1 MNVLVI
7 LIPISLALGGLA
19 LVGFLWTIRSNQ
31 YDDPDG
37 DAWRI
42 LDDDGPL

>member
-1 MNVLVI
+1 MNVLAI
-7 LIPISLALGGLA
+7 LIPISLTLGGLA

-42 LDDDGPL
+42 LDDD

>member
-1 MNVLVI
+1 MNVLAI
-7 LIPISLALGGLA
+7 LIPISLTLGGLA
-19 LVGFLWTIRSNQ
+19 LAGFLWTIRSNQ

-42 LDDDGPL
+42 LDDD